1 MKTAFFQYLNN
12 KIGQYLYGFNDQ
24 QLNLGIMQ
32 GKFELRQ
39 LTLKPIEINKLI
51 KNELNIPFQ
60 IKAGLISKI
69 SVEYGSILQLS
80 NVKIQVDELMIVLKP
95 SYNSIKSAADY
106 YESDEMM
113 DKLCQNYSKNETALK
128 TCEKSI
134 FKTFNLQ
141 KFIGQIQEGLK
152 KIGRNS
158 SKISNNYDFVDEK
171 NKNLKQDDKGIFE
184 KAIEEKLKEM
194 LEKLKISINKIHIR
208 LEDDDISYQNPISIG
223 LLVENVLLLPQKSE
237 ILSVINTKV
246 IDLNADQIHQNRE
259 SIKWLKFLQITNLT
273 VYLKNKSEQAIPDSL
288 LREVAYQNMGILEAI
303 KFDDLRNFLIKQF
316 FQSSDDL
323 HIFKIIKINLIK
335 CNYIHTTSPRIQNNS
350 HITTNVQLNSVNM
363 LSSQSHVQF
372 INSQIANMQN
382 NYLIQMSI
390 TQPEVTINKEYFITL
405 KEITEFFK
413 NQTYWPYLQ
422 SFKPR
427 LRPIVQ
433 QYNSNIT
440 EVQKKVNQQIIRDW
454 FRVVIWKH
462 RLQKTQQEQYPD
474 VYKKYQ
480 LTSVLYSLENPQLIN
495 QKLSMANQ
503 QQMLTI
509 FNEILQ
515 KELNEEIE
523 IFQNMKE
530 VEKRSLQLLEELK
543 ESSFT
548 FIFKINKFELYFIE
562 KNKRFFTFFFNLLYC
577 EFSNKFNDYIFFF
590 DLSPICVYLHG
601 GEKVPKA
608 NSDKKVNKDNQQ
620 ESLFVGV
627 APFQPRSIY
636 DKKLA
641 NDKNNY
647 STQYQQADL
656 AQKKQSSRKIFDNNN
671 NNNYNNNKQQ
681 IFTSLDGM
689 PSIPASSSLQ
699 NSQHFFSQQA
709 TRRSNNNEFVQF
721 DVFSE
726 QYGKQA
732 KNQDI
737 DEFAIKEDS
746 KYSNSQYNN
755 SSMHSSSSPKSKKRK
770 QIFEQDFE
778 IQEEF
783 FESKSYKEN
792 KEKQKVDLNQM
803 IMKANDRRDLIDTKT
818 NFIIKFQTNNSKNQV
833 NLNIQLPEIHINQD
847 TRDLKE
853 ILSYFKEFPLRP
865 FLNSIAECFSKRD
878 YQKVTSII
886 KKANFL
892 KYKNGQYKINSS
904 LQIQS
909 LLRPLAN
916 SKNLA
921 KQGEKQPKINQNEN
935 YDIEKNQKDGLY
947 LFEDDD
953 DDLIYINP
961 NQNDNTNTKQY
972 FTNIHS
978 QNTDQ
983 DYIDLEDIKNLP
995 NFPKEYQSLFS
1006 DPKNNLPSRLEAIQ
1020 EDPMEMI
1027 QTTYK
1032 SNTKQLNLQKED
1044 GDLSKMLIGRE
1055 SKLNTRLSLLRSKI
1069 QLYQIFNYYLYKKI
1083 VGQKRKKM
1091 NQKEKKTQFLDLL
1104 DEYIDTKQFNV
1115 CVSIGQINIDAK
1127 DHFSSD
1133 ENENIISIQIPPGQI
1148 IINFNSNLTNKHTV
1162 SFYHFKMSTTSKFKA
1177 IKYMINRIKKMV
1189 DLSEMFQKE
1198 EEEDYEIDF

>member
-1 MKTAFFQYLNN
+1 MKAAFFQYLNN

-51 KNELNIPFQ
+51 KSELNIPFQ
-60 IKAGLISKI
+60 MKAGLISKI
-69 SVEYGSILQLS
+69 SVEYGSILQIS
-80 NVKIQVDELMIVLKP
+80 NVKVQVDELMIVLKP
-95 SYNSIKSAADY
+95 SYNSIKSGADY
-106 YESDEMM
+106 YESDELM
-113 DKLCQNYSKNETALK
+113 DKLSQNYTKHEIALK
-128 TCEKSI
+128 ASEKSI

-141 KFIGQIQEGLK
+141 KFISQIQEGLK
-152 KIGRNS
+152 KLGGNS

-171 NKNLKQDDKGIFE
+171 KQNSKQDDKGIFE

-223 LLVENVLLLPQKSE
+223 LLIENLLLLPQKSE
-237 ILSVINTKV
+237 VLSVISTKA
-246 IDLNADQIHQNRE
+246 IDLNADQIQQNRE

-323 HIFKIIKINLIK
+323 HIFKILKINLIK
-335 CNYIHTTSPRIQNNS
+335 CNYVHTTSPKQQNNS
-350 HITTNVQLNSVNM
+350 HITTNVQMNSVNM
-363 LSSQSHVQF
+363 LSSQSHLQF

-390 TQPEVTINKEYFITL
+390 TQPEITINKEYFITL
-405 KEITEFFK
+405 KEITEFLK

-422 SFKPR
+422 RFKPK

-433 QYNSNIT
+433 QFNNQIT

-454 FRVVIWKH
+454 FRVVIWKL
-462 RLQKTQQEQYPD
+462 RLQKSQQEQYPD

-480 LTSVLYSLENPQLIN
+480 LTSILYSLQNPQLIN
-495 QKLSMANQ
+495 QKLNMANQ

-509 FNEILQ
+509 FNEILN

-523 IFQNMKE
+523 MIQNMKE
-530 VEKRSLQLLEELK
+530 AEKRSLQLLEELK

-548 FIFKINKFELYFIE
+548 IIFKINKFELYFIE
-562 KNKRFFTFFFNLLYC
+562 KNNRFFTFFFNLLYC
-577 EFSNKFNDYIFFF
+577 EFSNKYNEYIFFF

-601 GEKVPKA
+601 CEKVVKA
-608 NSDKKVNKDNQQ
+608 NSDKKVKQDTQQ
-620 ESLFVGV
+620 ESLFLGV

-641 NDKNNY
+641 SDKNNY
-647 STQYQQADL
+647 SLQYQQADL

-671 NNNYNNNKQQ
+671 NKQQ
-681 IFTSLDGM
+681 IFTSLDGV
-689 PSIPASSSLQ
+689 PTIPVSSSLQ

-709 TRRSNNNEFVQF
+709 TRRSNNDVVQF
-721 DVFSE
+721 DSLSE
-726 QYGKQA
+726 HYAKQA

-737 DEFAIKEDS
+737 DEFVIKEDS

-783 FESKSYKEN
+783 FDSKSHKEN
-792 KEKQKVDLNQM
+792 KEKKKVDLNEM
-803 IMKANDRRDLIDTKT
+803 IMKAKDRRDLIETKT
-818 NFIIKFQTNNSKNQV
+818 NFLIKFQTNTSKNQV
-833 NLNIQLPEIHINQD
+833 NLNVQLSEIHINQD
-847 TRDLKE
+847 TRDIKE
-853 ILSYFKEFPLRP
+853 ILNYFKGFPVRD
-865 FLNSIAECFSKRD
+865 FLNCIAECFSKRD
-878 YQKVTSII
+878 YQKVTSIV

-892 KYKNGQYKINSS
+892 KYKNGSYKINSS

-916 SKNLA
+916 SKNRA
-921 KQGEKQPKINQNEN
+921 K
-935 YDIEKNQKDGLY
+935 
-947 LFEDDD
+947 
-953 DDLIYINP
+953 
-961 NQNDNTNTKQY
+961 
-972 FTNIHS
+972 
-978 QNTDQ
+978 
-983 DYIDLEDIKNLP
+983 
-995 NFPKEYQSLFS
+995 KELKRWSLF
-1006 DPKNNLPSRLEAIQ
+1006 
-1020 EDPMEMI
+1020 
-1027 QTTYK
+1027 
-1032 SNTKQLNLQKED
+1032 
-1044 GDLSKMLIGRE
+1044 
-1055 SKLNTRLSLLRSKI
+1055 
-1069 QLYQIFNYYLYKKI
+1069 
-1083 VGQKRKKM
+1083 V
-1091 NQKEKKTQFLDLL
+1091 
-1104 DEYIDTKQFNV
+1104 
-1115 CVSIGQINIDAK
+1115 
-1127 DHFSSD
+1127 
-1133 ENENIISIQIPPGQI
+1133 
-1148 IINFNSNLTNKHTV
+1148 
-1162 SFYHFKMSTTSKFKA
+1162 
-1177 IKYMINRIKKMV
+1177 
-1189 DLSEMFQKE
+1189 
-1198 EEEDYEIDF
+1198 

>member
-60 IKAGLISKI
+60 MKAGLISKI

-80 NVKIQVDELMIVLKP
+80 NVKVQVDELMIVLKP
-95 SYNSIKSAADY
+95 SYNSIKSGADY
-106 YESDEMM
+106 YESDELM
-113 DKLCQNYSKNETALK
+113 DKLCQNYCKNETALN

-141 KFIGQIQEGLK
+141 KFISQIQEGLK
-152 KIGRNS
+152 KLGGNS

-171 NKNLKQDDKGIFE
+171 NKNSKQDNKGIFE

-194 LEKLKISINKIHIR
+194 LEKLKISINRIHIR

-223 LLVENVLLLPQKSE
+223 LLIENLLLLPQKSE
-237 ILSVINTKV
+237 VLSVINTKV
-246 IDLNADQIHQNRE
+246 VDLRVDQIQQNRE
-259 SIKWLKFLQITNLT
+259 SIKQLKFLQITNLT

-288 LREVAYQNMGILEAI
+288 LREVAYQTMGILEAI

-323 HIFKIIKINLIK
+323 HIFKIIRIHLIK
-335 CNYIHTTSPRIQNNS
+335 CNYVHTTSPKTQNNS
-350 HITTNVQLNSVNM
+350 HVTTNAQLNSVNM

-382 NYLIQMSI
+382 NYLIQISV
-390 TQPEVTINKEYFITL
+390 TQPEITINKEYFITL
-405 KEITEFFK
+405 KEITEFLK

-422 SFKPR
+422 RFKPK

-433 QYNSNIT
+433 QFNKNIT
-440 EVQKKVNQQIIRDW
+440 EVQKKVNQQIIKDW
-454 FRVVIWKH
+454 FRVVIWKL

-480 LTSVLYSLENPQLIN
+480 LTSFLYSLENPQLIN
-495 QKLSMANQ
+495 EKLNMANQ

-509 FNEILQ
+509 FNEIFN

-523 IFQNMKE
+523 MIQNMKE

-548 FIFKINKFELYFIE
+548 FIFKINKFELYFID
-562 KNKRFFTFFFNLLYC
+562 KNKRFFTCFFNLLYC
-577 EFSNKFNDYIFFF
+577 EFSNKYNEYIFFF

-601 GEKVPKA
+601 GEKVVRA
-608 NSDKKVNKDNQQ
+608 NSDKKVQQDNQQ
-620 ESLFVGV
+620 ESLFVGTT
-627 APFQPRSIY
+627 PFQPRSIY

-641 NDKNNY
+641 SDKNNY
-647 STQYQQADL
+647 SQQYQQADL
-656 AQKKQSSRKIFDNNN
+656 AQKKQNSRKIFDNNN
-671 NNNYNNNKQQ
+671 NKQQ
-681 IFTSLDGM
+681 IFASLDGG
-689 PSIPASSSLQ
+689 PTIPVNSSLQ

-709 TRRSNNNEFVQF
+709 ARRSNNEYVQF
-721 DVFSE
+721 DALSE
-726 QYGKQA
+726 QYPKQT
-732 KNQDI
+732 KHQDI
-737 DEFAIKEDS
+737 DELAIKEDS

-783 FESKSYKEN
+783 FESKSHKEN
-792 KEKQKVDLNQM
+792 KDKKKVDLNEM
-803 IMKANDRRDLIDTKT
+803 IMKANDRRDLIETKT

-833 NLNIQLPEIHINQD
+833 NLNVQLPEIYVNQD

-853 ILSYFKEFPLRP
+853 ILSYFKEFPVRQ
-865 FLNSIAECFSKRD
+865 FLNSVAECFSKRD

-916 SKNLA
+916 SKNMA
-921 KQGEKQPKINQNEN
+921 KQAEKQPKINIQEN

-953 DDLIYINP
+953 DNLIYTNL
-961 NQNDNTNTKQY
+961 NQNDNSNPKQY
-972 FTNIHS
+972 FANVHS

-1006 DPKNNLPSRLEAIQ
+1006 DNRNNLPSRLEAIQ

-1044 GDLSKMLIGRE
+1044 GDLSKIQNGRE
-1055 SKLNTRLSLLRSKI
+1055 SKVHTRLSLLKSQI

-1083 VGQKRKKM
+1083 VGQKRKKI
-1091 NQKEKKTQFLDLL
+1091 NLKEKKMEFLDLL

-1133 ENENIISIQIPPGQI
+1133 ENESIISIQIPPGQI
-1148 IINFNSNLTNKHTV
+1148 IINFNSNLSNKHTV

-1198 EEEDYEIDF
+1198 EDEDYEIDF